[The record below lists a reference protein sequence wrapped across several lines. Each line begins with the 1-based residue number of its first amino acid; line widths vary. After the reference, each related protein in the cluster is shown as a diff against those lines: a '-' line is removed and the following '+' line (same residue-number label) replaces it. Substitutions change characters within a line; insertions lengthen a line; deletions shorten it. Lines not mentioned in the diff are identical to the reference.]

1 MSSSGRDKLLL
12 WVLNNPVTCK
22 TIPKDMLPLTHYCTS
37 LYPPSLFHT
46 HNCHYCQVQTTADSH
61 RLKQHFPWHSR
72 YAVAQQIE
80 GSKEQP
86 FLNVISTGC
95 CNKCEAM
102 FNVNFVAQ
110 TTSFVVVPSGHI
122 TDDCLHP
129 HFLVWW
135 IWMQQ
140 VTTWLVFLTSCIK
153 IITVCLLFHGS
164 QSLKLHCYVSQ
175 QRTLTQMK
183 VVVISATAEL

>member
-1 MSSSGRDKLLL
+1 M
-12 WVLNNPVTCK
+12 
-22 TIPKDMLPLTHYCTS
+22 
-37 LYPPSLFHT
+37 
-46 HNCHYCQVQTTADSH
+46 
-61 RLKQHFPWHSR
+61 

-95 CNKCEAM
+95 CNKCEAT

-110 TTSFVVVPSGHI
+110 TTSYVVVPSGHI

-135 IWMQQ
+135 IWMPQF
-140 VTTWLVFLTSCIK
+140 TTWLVFLTSSIK
-153 IITVCLLFHGS
+153 IITVCLLFHGLFPNFET
-164 QSLKLHCYVSQ
+164 SLLSQ
-175 QRTLTQMK
+175 QRTFTQTK
-183 VVVISATAEL
+183 IVVISTTAEL